1 MKSKSKKYIEK
12 IALFFSSTARV
23 VGTILV
29 GIISILSFF
38 IFVKN
43 NSKKREE
50 EVFDEIDK
58 AKRDNDFQDGKI
70 DYINEKI
77 EDIAEKQEELID
89 ELDDAIVDDSKDL
102 EDFFDK
108 RGF

>member
-1 MKSKSKKYIEK
+1 MKSKKYIQK
-12 IALFFSSTARV
+12 VVGFFSSTARV
-23 VGTILV
+23 IGSILV

-70 DYINEKI
+70 DYVNEKI
-77 EDIAEKQEELID
+77 EDIGKKQEELID